1 MSEFAE
7 LAASTHYSFLRG
19 ASSPADMVM
28 QAMSLGMTGIG
39 IADRNSVAGVV
50 RAHATLRRAH
60 EEAAEEGLVLPDF
73 KLIVGSRLVFADDT
87 PEVIVYPRNRRGWGR
102 LTRLLSTGNLRAE
115 KGDCFLYAA
124 DLLERCDEDWALI
137 ILPEASASGRGTVSQ
152 SAAAAD
158 GGGAGGG
165 SAGSGIPLHHP
176 SDGPPP
182 PASRGE
188 EIFGQLHSLT
198 PHIWLGAVM
207 PRSGPDKR
215 HLARLYDLSEA
226 TGIPLLATN
235 NPLYATPEQRPLH
248 DILTCIAEKTTID
261 KAGRLLAAN
270 AERFLKPAA
279 EMARLFREYPE
290 ALAETQKLLDLIT
303 FTLDELSYHYPE
315 EPVPE
320 GWTPQGWLAHLT
332 WTAAH
337 ERHGETLPER
347 LRTKVDEELRLIETM
362 EYAPYFLT
370 VHDIVKFAQDQGI
383 LCQGRGS
390 AANSA
395 VCYLL
400 GITSADPMEHD
411 LLFSRFISEE
421 RREPPDIDVDFEHE
435 RREEVIQYIY
445 ARYGRHRAGIAATVI
460 HYRSRSAIR
469 EVGKALGLSE
479 DITSRLSSTVWGSHG
494 GKTPDKRFAE
504 TGLDPDNPEI
514 RRLGDLVQ
522 QILQFPRHLSQHV
535 GGFVL
540 TQDRLDET
548 VPIHNAAMDD
558 RTFIEW
564 DKDDI
569 DTLGLM
575 KVDILALGMLTCI
588 RKAFD
593 MLESI
598 NILPEAPAS
607 GRGTTRSVVEGS
619 RLRPDAPPS
628 RLRRATSP
636 KLRFGEEKWTL
647 QNVPHEDPATYDM
660 LCKGDSIGV
669 FQVESRAQIN
679 MLPRLKPREFYDLVI
694 QVAIVRP
701 GPIEGEMVHPYLRRR
716 SRVEKVTLPSPK
728 PPHDPDELKSVL
740 GRTFGVPLFQE
751 QAMKLAIVAADFSP
765 ADANKLRRAMATF
778 RNVGTIHHFRKKMIE
793 GMTAKGYER
802 DFAERCYK
810 QIQGFG
816 SYGFPESHA
825 ISFARLVYVSSW
837 IKCHHPAVFAAALLN
852 SQPMGFY
859 APAQLV
865 RDAREHGVEV
875 REPDVNF
882 SDWDNRV
889 EVEEQGVSKDPFG
902 LSLSKPLDS
911 VCGGVLRQAQDE
923 RRSTPSPSL
932 RIGLRQ
938 IDGFREAWAE
948 QILAARPFKTIEEL
962 AHKANLPARALRLLA
977 DADACRSLGL
987 DRRQALWEVR
997 RTPVNTLPL
1006 FEAAQAKE
1014 LGQEA
1019 DAHLPAMTKGEHVV
1033 ADYQSV
1039 RLSLK
1044 GHPMEF
1050 LRERFRAMGVL
1061 SCAELARAKNGSHAK
1076 VAGVVLIRQ
1085 RPGKG
1090 NAVFITLEDES
1101 GVANLLLWASRFE
1114 KMRRPVMA
1122 ARLMLATGE
1131 VQRSVEGVTHLMT
1144 SRIED
1149 YTFMLDDISD
1159 RDRPDMPMSRAD
1171 EVKRPIYRN
1180 EDRWAARRDEQT
1192 AGPQPAYPRHGHP
1205 RNVRILP
1212 TSRDFH

>member
-1 MSEFAE
+1 MSFAE

-19 ASSPADMVM
+19 ASSPADMVL
-28 QAMSLGMTGIG
+28 QAMALGMTGIG

-50 RAHATLRRAH
+50 RAHAALRRAH
-60 EEAAEEGLVLPDF
+60 EDAAEEGLALPDF

-115 KGDCFLYAA
+115 KGECFLYAA
-124 DLLERCDEDWALI
+124 NLLEWCSEDWALI
-137 ILPEASASGRGTVSQ
+137 ILPEASALGRGTVSQ
-152 SAAAAD
+152 SAAAAN
-158 GGGAGGG
+158 GGGVGD
-165 SAGSGIPLHHP
+165 GIATLGAPLHHP

-182 PASRGE
+182 PAPRGE
-188 EIFGQLHSLT
+188 EIFRQLLSLT
-198 PHIWLGAVM
+198 PHIWLGAAM

-215 HLARLYDLSEA
+215 HLARLHSLSEA
-226 TGIPLLATN
+226 TGIPLVATN

-261 KAGRLLAAN
+261 KAGKLLAAN
-270 AERFLKPAA
+270 AERFLKPAT
-279 EMARLFREYPE
+279 EMARLFRDYPQ
-290 ALAETQKLLDLIT
+290 ALAETQKLPELID

-337 ERHGETLPER
+337 ARHGETLPER
-347 LRTKVDEELRLIETM
+347 LRAKVEEELRLIEKM

-479 DITSRLSSTVWGSHG
+479 DITSRLSSTVWGSHSS
-494 GKTPDKRFAE
+494 KAPDKRFAE

-514 RRLGDLVQ
+514 RRLGYLVQ

-598 NILPEAPAS
+598 NILPEALAS
-607 GRGTTRSVVEGS
+607 GRGTVSQSAAAADGGGVGDGVAGPLHHPS
-619 RLRPDAPPS
+619 DGPPP
-628 RLRRATSP
+628 RAAHREERR
-636 KLRFGEEKWTL
+636 WTL
-647 QNVPHEDPATYDM
+647 QNIPHEDPATYDM

-716 SRVEKVTLPSPK
+716 SRLEKVTLPSPK

-765 ADANKLRRAMATF
+765 ADANRLRRAMATF
-778 RNVGTIHHFRKKMIE
+778 RNVGTIHHFEAKMIE
-793 GMTAKGYER
+793 GMTAKGYDR

-875 REPDVNF
+875 REPDVNH
-882 SDWDNRV
+882 SEWDNRV
-889 EVEEQGVSKDPFG
+889 EAEEAPFV
-902 LSLSKPLDS
+902 LSLSKDPSPIADP
-911 VCGGVLRQAQDE
+911 GLRQAQPE
-923 RRSTPSPSL
+923 RHSKPAPTL

-938 IDGFREAWAE
+938 IDGFRETWAE
-948 QILAARPFKTIEEL
+948 QILAARPFRTIEEL
-962 AHKANLPARALRLLA
+962 AHKADLPARALRLLA

-1014 LGQEA
+1014 LGQEQ

-1050 LRERFRAMGVL
+1050 LRERLREMGVL
-1061 SCAELARAKNGSHAK
+1061 SCAELARAKNGSQAN

-1144 SRIED
+1144 TRVED

-1171 EVKRPIYRN
+1171 EVKRPVYRN
-1180 EDRWAARRDEQT
+1180 EDRWAAREEDRPAE
-1192 AGPQPAYPRHGHP
+1192 PRPAYPRHGHP

-1212 TSRDFH
+1212 KSRDFH

>member
-1 MSEFAE
+1 MTFAE
-7 LAASTHYSFLRG
+7 LAAATHYSFLRG
-19 ASSPADMVM
+19 ASSPGDMVM
-28 QAMSLGMTGIG
+28 QAMALGMTGIG

-50 RAHATLRRAH
+50 RAHAALRLAR
-60 EEAAEEGLVLPDF
+60 EEAEEEGITLPDF
-73 KLIVGSRLVFADDT
+73 KLIVGSRLVFADET
-87 PEVIVYPRNRRGWGR
+87 PETIVYPLGRRGWGR
-102 LTRLLSTGNLRAE
+102 LTRMLSTGNLRAE
-115 KGDCFLYAA
+115 KGDCFLHEA
-124 DLLERCDEDWALI
+124 DLLEWCSEDWALI
-137 ILPEASASGRGTVSQ
+137 ILAPFPSLERASLVKKLR
-152 SAAAAD
+152 
-158 GGGAGGG
+158 
-165 SAGSGIPLHHP
+165 
-176 SDGPPP
+176 
-182 PASRGE
+182 
-188 EIFGQLHSLT
+188 SLT
-198 PHIWLGAVM
+198 PHVWLGATM

-215 HLARLYDLSEA
+215 HLARLHELSIA
-226 TGIPLLATN
+226 TGIPLLASN
-235 NPLYATPEQRPLH
+235 DPLYATSEQRPLH
-248 DILTCIAEKTTID
+248 DILTCIAEKTSIA

-270 AERFLKPAA
+270 AERHLKPPQ
-279 EMARLFREYPE
+279 EMARLFRDHPG
-290 ALAETQKLLDLIT
+290 AIAETQKLLRLVD

-320 GWTPQGWLAHLT
+320 GWTPQGWLGHLT
-332 WTAAH
+332 WSAAH
-337 ERHGETLPER
+337 ARHGATLPER
-347 LRTKVDEELRLIETM
+347 LRAKVEEELRLIEKM

-370 VHDIVKFAQDQGI
+370 VHDIVKFAQDRKI

-445 ARYGRHRAGIAATVI
+445 ERYGRHRAGIAATVV

-494 GKTPDKRFAE
+494 SGAPDKRFAE

-514 RRLGDLVQ
+514 RRLGDLVG

-564 DKDDI
+564 DKNDI

-593 MLESI
+593 MLNALEGRVDGSCSA
-598 NILPEAPAS
+598 LDAEPCMEVTDRRPGLRVKRGAQAP
-607 GRGTTRSVVEGS
+607 
-619 RLRPDAPPS
+619 L
-628 RLRRATSP
+628 
-636 KLRFGEEKWTL
+636 TL

-660 LCKGDSIGV
+660 LCRGDSIGV

-701 GPIEGEMVHPYLRRR
+701 GPIEGDMVHPYLRRR
-716 SRVEKVTLPSPK
+716 CGMEKVTLPSPK

-765 ADANKLRRAMATF
+765 GDANKLRRAMATF
-778 RNVGTIHHFRKKMIE
+778 RNVGTIHHFREKMIS
-793 GMTAKGYER
+793 GMTAKGYEA

-859 APAQLV
+859 APAQIV

-875 REPDVNF
+875 REVDVNH
-882 SDWDNRV
+882 SDWDNRL
-889 EVEEQGVSKDPFG
+889 EVAEAPFV
-902 LSLSKPLDS
+902 LSLSKDPS
-911 VCGGVLRQAQDE
+911 AVAGNGLRQAPPE
-923 RRSTPSPSL
+923 RHSQPAPAL
-932 RIGLRQ
+932 RIGFRQ
-938 IDGFREAWAE
+938 IDGFREAWAR
-948 QILAARPFKTIEEL
+948 QIIAARPFRTIEQL
-962 AHKANLPARALRLLA
+962 AHKASLPARALRLLA

-1014 LGQEA
+1014 LGLEQ
-1019 DAHLPAMTKGEHVV
+1019 DARLPAMTKGEHVV

-1050 LRERFRAMGVL
+1050 LRDRFRALGVL
-1061 SCAELARAKNGSHAK
+1061 SCAELAAAPNGSFQR

-1101 GVANLLLWASRFE
+1101 GVSNLLLWASRFE

-1122 ARLMLATGE
+1122 ARLMLASGE

-1144 SRIED
+1144 SRVED
-1149 YTFMLDDISD
+1149 YTFMLDEITTH
-1159 RDRPDMPMSRAD
+1159 DRPDMPMARAD
-1171 EVKRPIYRN
+1171 EVNRPVYRN
-1180 EDRWAARRDEQT
+1180 ENRQAARQAAEA
-1192 AGPQPAYPRHGHP
+1192 AGPRPAYPRHGHP

-1212 TSRDFH
+1212 KSRDFH

>member
-1 MSEFAE
+1 MTKFAE
-7 LAASTHYSFLRG
+7 LAAATHYSFLRG

-28 QAMSLGMTGIG
+28 QAMMLGMTGIG

-50 RAHATLRRAH
+50 RAHAALRRAR
-60 EEAAEEGLVLPDF
+60 EDAAEEGLVLPDF
-73 KLIVGSRLVFADDT
+73 KLIVGSRLVFADET
-87 PEVIVYPRNRRGWGR
+87 PETIVYPRNRRGWGR

-115 KGDCFLYAA
+115 KGECFLYEA
-124 DLLERCDEDWALI
+124 DLLEWCSEDWALI
-137 ILPEASASGRGTVSQ
+137 ILPEAPASGRGTVSQ

-158 GGGAGGG
+158 GGGA
-165 SAGSGIPLHHP
+165 SVKTHRPLHHP
-176 SDGPPP
+176 ADGPPP
-182 PASRGE
+182 PAARGE
-188 EIFGQLHSLT
+188 EIIRQLLSLT
-198 PHIWLGAVM
+198 PHIWIGATM
-207 PRSGPDKR
+207 PRTGPDKR
-215 HLARLYDLSEA
+215 YLARLHTLSKA

-235 NPLYATPEQRPLH
+235 DPLYATPEQRPLH
-248 DILTCIAEKTTID
+248 DILTCIAEKTTIAR
-261 KAGRLLAAN
+261 AGRLLAAN
-270 AERFLKPAA
+270 AERHLKAPK
-279 EMARLFREYPE
+279 EMARLFRDHPQ
-290 ALAETQKLLDLIT
+290 ALAESQTLLRRID
-303 FTLDELSYHYPE
+303 FSLDELSYHYPE

-320 GWTPQGWLAHLT
+320 GWTPQGWLEHLA
-332 WTAAH
+332 WSAAH
-337 ERHGETLPER
+337 ARHGDSLPER
-347 LRTKVDEELRLIETM
+347 LRSKVEEELRLIKKM

-370 VHDIVKFAQDQGI
+370 VHDIVKYAQDQKI

-445 ARYGRHRAGIAATVI
+445 ARYGRHRAGIAATVV

-494 GKTPDKRFAE
+494 GKEPDKRFAE
-504 TGLDPDNPEI
+504 TGLDPNNPEI
-514 RRLGDLVQ
+514 RRLGDLVG

-548 VPIHNAAMDD
+548 VPIHHAAMDD

-593 MLESI
+593 LMESI

-607 GRGTTRSVVEGS
+607 GRGTARSVVEGPPS
-619 RLRPDAPPS
+619 RPIAPPS

-701 GPIEGEMVHPYLRRR
+701 GPIEGDMVHPYLRRR
-716 SRVEKVTLPSPK
+716 SGREKITLPSPQ
-728 PPHDPDELKSVL
+728 PPHDRHELKSIL
-740 GRTFGVPLFQE
+740 GKTFGVPLFQE

-778 RNVGTIHHFRKKMIE
+778 RNVGTIHHFREKMVS
-793 GMTAKGYER
+793 GMTAKGYEA

-825 ISFARLVYVSSW
+825 ISFALLVYVSSW

-859 APAQLV
+859 APAQIV

-875 REPDVNF
+875 LEPDVNF
-882 SDWDNRV
+882 SGWDNGV
-889 EVEEQGVSKDPFG
+889 ERNAPLPQAGGERLPPHRPAPDRRLPRGLGRADCRRAPLQDHRGTGPQGRSPRPRAAPACRCRCLPVAGPRPAPG
-902 LSLSKPLDS
+902 LVGSAPDTGQYPAPVRGGAGEGTGAGTGRAPAGDDQRRTCRRRLSERPA
-911 VCGGVLRQAQDE
+911 VAQG
-923 RRSTPSPSL
+923 PSDA
-932 RIGLRQ
+932 I
-938 IDGFREAWAE
+938 
-948 QILAARPFKTIEEL
+948 
-962 AHKANLPARALRLLA
+962 PARTLPGNGRAQLCRAGHRQKRLTGKGRRRRADPPAAGQGQCRVYHAGGRKRRLQPFALGQPLRKNAPPGDGGAA
-977 DADACRSLGL
+977 DAGH
-987 DRRQALWEVR
+987 RRGPAQR
-997 RTPVNTLPL
+997 RGRDP
-1006 FEAAQAKE
+1006 
-1014 LGQEA
+1014 
-1019 DAHLPAMTKGEHVV
+1019 
-1033 ADYQSV
+1033 S
-1039 RLSLK
+1039 
-1044 GHPMEF
+1044 
-1050 LRERFRAMGVL
+1050 
-1061 SCAELARAKNGSHAK
+1061 
-1076 VAGVVLIRQ
+1076 
-1085 RPGKG
+1085 
-1090 NAVFITLEDES
+1090 
-1101 GVANLLLWASRFE
+1101 
-1114 KMRRPVMA
+1114 
-1122 ARLMLATGE
+1122 
-1131 VQRSVEGVTHLMT
+1131 
-1144 SRIED
+1144 
-1149 YTFMLDDISD
+1149 DDHKS
-1159 RDRPDMPMSRAD
+1159 
-1171 EVKRPIYRN
+1171 
-1180 EDRWAARRDEQT
+1180 
-1192 AGPQPAYPRHGHP
+1192 
-1205 RNVRILP
+1205 
-1212 TSRDFH
+1212 

>member
-1 MSEFAE
+1 MTIFAE

-28 QAMSLGMTGIG
+28 QAMALGMTGIG

-50 RAHATLRRAH
+50 RAHAALRRAS
-60 EEAAEEGLVLPDF
+60 EDAAEEGLVLPNF

-87 PEVIVYPRNRRGWGR
+87 PEVIVYPLNRRGWGR

-124 DLLERCDEDWALI
+124 DLLEWCDEDWALI
-137 ILPEASASGRGTVSQ
+137 ILAPPLQEFRV
-152 SAAAAD
+152 
-158 GGGAGGG
+158 GAGPH
-165 SAGSGIPLHHP
+165 SPNSEAGIE
-176 SDGPPP
+176 
-182 PASRGE
+182 PASSYPTPSPSLEREGLIKE
-188 EIFGQLHSLT
+188 LLSLT

-215 HLARLYDLSEA
+215 HLARLHSLSQT
-226 TGIPLLATN
+226 TGIPLIATN
-235 NPLYATPEQRPLH
+235 DPLYATAEQRPLH

-270 AERFLKPAA
+270 AERYLKPPA
-279 EMARLFREYPE
+279 EMARLFRDHV
-290 ALAETQKLLDLIT
+290 AAIAETQTLLGLIG
-303 FTLDELSYHYPE
+303 FSLDELSYHYPE

-332 WTAAH
+332 WSAAH
-337 ERHGETLPER
+337 DRHGETLPER
-347 LRTKVDEELRLIETM
+347 LRAKVEEELRLIEKM

-370 VHDIVKFAQDQGI
+370 VHDIVKFAQDQEI

-445 ARYGRHRAGIAATVI
+445 ARYGRHRAGIAATVV
-460 HYRSRSAIR
+460 HYRSRSAVR

-479 DITSRLSSTVWGSHG
+479 DITSRLSSTVWGSHSS
-494 GKTPDKRFAE
+494 KAPDNRFAE

-514 RRLGDLVQ
+514 RRVGDMVR

-564 DKDDI
+564 DKNDI

-588 RKAFD
+588 RKAFHLMEEIGEMPPNPSPLQGAGVSRETAKGGGHALSD
-593 MLESI
+593 SP
-598 NILPEAPAS
+598 LP
-607 GRGTTRSVVEGS
+607 
-619 RLRPDAPPS
+619 LPPS
-628 RLRRATSP
+628 P
-636 KLRFGEEKWTL
+636 EGEGEARWTL

-660 LCKGDSIGV
+660 LCKGDSVGV

-679 MLPRLKPREFYDLVI
+679 MLPRLKPRVFYDLVI

-701 GPIEGEMVHPYLRRR
+701 GPIEGDMVHPYLRRR
-716 SRVEKVTLPSPK
+716 SGVEKVTLPSPS

-740 GRTFGVPLFQE
+740 GKTFGVPLFQE

-765 ADANKLRRAMATF
+765 GDANRLRRAMATF
-778 RNVGTIHHFRKKMIE
+778 RNVGTIHHFRDKMIE
-793 GMTAKGYER
+793 GMTAKGYEA

-865 RDAREHGVEV
+865 RDAREHGVAI

-882 SDWDNRV
+882 SDWDNGL
-889 EVEEQGVSKDPFG
+889 EVE
-902 LSLSKPLDS
+902 
-911 VCGGVLRQAQDE
+911 AI
-923 RRSTPSPSL
+923 SPSL
-932 RIGLRQ
+932 SREGEGVGAAPQGDAREANVDTRDTTPTPPLKRRGEMPALRIGFRQ
-938 IDGFREAWAE
+938 IDGFREAWANE
-948 QILAARPFKTIEEL
+948 IVSARPFRTIEEL

-1006 FEAAQAKE
+1006 FEAAQARE
-1014 LGQEA
+1014 LGQEQ
-1019 DAHLPAMTKGEHVV
+1019 DANLPAMTRGEHVV

-1050 LRERFRAMGVL
+1050 LRERFRAIGVL
-1061 SCAELARAKNGSHAK
+1061 SCAELAAAKNGSQAK

-1090 NAVFITLEDES
+1090 NAIFITLEDES
-1101 GVANLLLWASRFE
+1101 GVSNLLLWASRFE

-1131 VQRSVEGVTHLMT
+1131 VQRSMEGVTHLMT
-1144 SRIED
+1144 SRVED
-1149 YTFMLDDISD
+1149 YTFMLNEITS
-1159 RDRPDMPMSRAD
+1159 RERPDMPMARAD
-1171 EVKRPIYRN
+1171 EVNRPVYRN
-1180 EDRWAARRDEQT
+1180 EDRQAARQSEAARS
-1192 AGPQPAYPRHGHP
+1192 AHPARSNGGHP

-1212 TSRDFH
+1212 KSRDFH